1 MARLSP
7 HARSGGNFSRR
18 DRPGKA
24 GRRTGPVSPTHPVPV
39 SPPGMP
45 GFAESP
51 LKQRVLFLS
60 RAAALLL
67 AVAVAQPAIAQA
79 VRTNLTTDVGLM
91 ALTLTNLG
99 YFGNAF
105 SNRNQPSCEYP
116 RSSHVE
122 HVYRG
127 GLWVG
132 ARTPDGIAHV
142 STGAQDAN
150 GLQEGDDIREFTNL
164 YDAEDP
170 DNPRNFVREWSNS
183 QNSTDFDVRALATR
197 HFEMY
202 MHDYMDSPSGN
213 HTPLGV
219 EARLRA
225 LAWGVPYADDFVILD
240 YQLVNITGDPETGE
254 GGVELTDVYLG
265 LWVDT
270 SVGNT
275 DFRTPYDPQ
284 AAVRWDFWDDYN
296 GAWGPVGLVDEPYTV
311 ASDPDIWMAYEHD
324 ADGDEG
330 LATSWIGYRL
340 LGTNREPTPEAGVRP
355 VSFNMW
361 RFRGVPE
368 RDDEYETPDAPGTLL
383 PGKYQ
388 VMANGNFD
396 VGETQ
401 ENNFAAQSNWVSMM
415 SIGPFR
421 SWAPGDTLSITFAI
435 VAAPDSLGLLSNS
448 KVAQVAYNAGFSIPT
463 GPPSPRL
470 ELATDNNS
478 VILSWAP
485 GDSLDGNGQPLPVD
499 AAARSPE
506 HHISSITG
514 RGDFQGYRI
523 YRFQGP
529 TFSRDPFS
537 EATLVAQYD
546 RIDGVGFDTGLP
558 PLDESGRRLFVD
570 TGLLDGFP
578 YWYAVTCFSAPDLE
592 DGLPEFESGF
602 NENSSLVYP
611 GPAAATGN
619 SGVGVY
625 PNPYRAASMF
635 DSRTNAGVDEVG
647 RKLWFTGLP
656 ARCRIQVFTLSG
668 DLVKTLE
675 HDDPNSGQEAW
686 DLISEPVRAIATG
699 LYIYVVTDHATGEVQ
714 RGKLVIIK

>member
-1 MARLSP
+1 MPDFPRTQGPGPISVGGIGTARP
-7 HARSGGNFSRR
+7 TAAPARCPPRTRF
-18 DRPGKA
+18 RP
-24 GRRTGPVSPTHPVPV
+24 PT
-39 SPPGMP
+39 PGQP

-67 AVAVAQPAIAQA
+67 AAAWSVPAAAQQ

-132 ARTPDGIAHV
+132 ARTADGVAHV

-150 GLQEGDDIREFTNL
+150 GLQEGDDIREFTN
-164 YDAEDP
+164 YFNAEDP
-170 DNPRNFVREWSNS
+170 ADPKNFVREWSNS

-197 HFEMY
+197 HFEMH

-225 LAWGVPYADDFVILD
+225 LAWGVPYADDFVIID
-240 YQLVNITGDPETGE
+240 YSLINIS
-254 GGVELTDVYLG
+254 GVELTDVYLG

-275 DFRTPYDPQ
+275 DFKTPYDPQ
-284 AAVRWDFWDDYN
+284 AAVRWDFWDDLN
-296 GAWGPVGLVDEPYTV
+296 GAWGPVGQVDEAFTV
-311 ASDPDIWMAYEHD
+311 SSDPALWMAYEHD

-330 LATSWIGYRL
+330 LAESWIGYRL
-340 LGTNREPTPEAGVRP
+340 LGTSEEPTPEAGVRP

-368 RDDEYETPDAPGTLL
+368 RDDEYEVPDAPGTMQ

-388 VMANGNFD
+388 IMANGNFD

-401 ENNFAAQSNWVSMM
+401 EADYSAQSNWVSMM
-415 SIGPFR
+415 STGPFR
-421 SWAPGDTLSITFAI
+421 SWAPDDTLTITFAI

-448 KVAQVAYNAGFSIPT
+448 KVAQVAYDAGFTIPT

-470 ELATDNNS
+470 EMGTDNNS

-485 GDSLDGNGQPLPVD
+485 GDSLGNDGVPLPVD

-506 HHISSITG
+506 HHISTITG
-514 RGDFQGYRI
+514 REDFQGYRI
-523 YRFQGP
+523 YRFQGS
-529 TFSRDPFS
+529 TISRDPFS
-537 EATLVAQYD
+537 ASTLVAQFD

-558 PLDESGRRLFVD
+558 PLGEDGRRRFVD

-578 YWYAVTCFSAPDLE
+578 YWYAVTSFSAPDLE

-602 NENSSLVYP
+602 NENAELIYP
-611 GPAAATGN
+611 GPAAATG
-619 SGVGVY
+619 SGGVSVY

-656 ARCRIQVFTLSG
+656 ARCRIQVFTISG
-668 DLVKTLE
+668 DLVKTIE
-675 HDDPNSGQEAW
+675 HDDPNSGQASW
-686 DLISEPVRAIATG
+686 DLISDPVRAIATG
-699 LYIYVVTDHATGEVQ
+699 LYVYVVTDHASGEVQ

>member
-1 MARLSP
+1 MKQ
-7 HARSGGNFSRR
+7 RR
-18 DRPGKA
+18 PFPSLA
-24 GRRTGPVSPTHPVPV
+24 AVVVLATLAVSP
-39 SPPGMP
+39 
-45 GFAESP
+45 
-51 LKQRVLFLS
+51 
-60 RAAALLL
+60 AAA
-67 AVAVAQPAIAQA
+67 QS
-79 VRTNLTTDVGLM
+79 VRTNLLTDVGLM
-91 ALTLTNLG
+91 GLTLTNLG
-99 YFGNAF
+99 YFGTAF

-116 RSSHVE
+116 LNSHVE

-132 ARTPDGIAHV
+132 ARTADGAVHV

-150 GLQEGDDIREFTNL
+150 GLQEGDDIREFTNF
-164 YDAEDP
+164 YDSA
-170 DNPRNFVREWSNS
+170 NPANPKNSVAEWSNS
-183 QNSTDFDVRALATR
+183 QNSENFDIRALATQ

-225 LAWGVPYADDFVILD
+225 LAWGSPYADDFVILD
-240 YQLVNITGDPETGE
+240 YQLVNISGA
-254 GGVELTDVYLG
+254 ELTDVYLG
-265 LWVDT
+265 LWIDT

-275 DFRTPYDPQ
+275 DFKTPYDPQ
-284 AAVRWDFWDDYN
+284 AAVRWDFWDDLN
-296 GAWGPVGLVDEPYTV
+296 GAWGPVGLVDEPFTV
-311 ASDPDIWMAYEHD
+311 GPDPDLWMGYEHD

-340 LGTNREPTPEAGVRP
+340 LGTNREPTPEAGLRP

-368 RDDEYETPDAPGTLL
+368 RDDEYEAVDAPGTML

-388 VMANGNFD
+388 IMANGHFD
-396 VGETQ
+396 AGETQ
-401 ENNFAAQSNWVSMM
+401 EADFSAQSNWVSMM
-415 SIGPFR
+415 STGPFR
-421 SWAPGDTLSITFAI
+421 SWAPDDTLTITFAI

-448 KVAQVAYNAGFSIPT
+448 KVAQVAYDEGFTIPS

-470 ELATDNNS
+470 QFATDNNS

-485 GDSLDGNGQPLPVD
+485 GDSLDTEGQPLPVD
-499 AAARSPE
+499 AAERSPE
-506 HHISSITG
+506 HHVSVITG
-514 RGDFQGYRI
+514 REDFQGYRI
-523 YRFQGP
+523 YRYQGNAI
-529 TFSRDPFS
+529 TGDPFRT
-537 EATLVAQYD
+537 ATMVAQFD

-558 PLDESGRRLFVD
+558 PRGEDGLRRFVD
-570 TGLLDGFP
+570 DGLLDGFP
-578 YWYAVTCFSAPDLE
+578 YWYAVTTFSAPDLE

-602 NENSSLVYP
+602 NENSELVFP
-611 GPAAATGN
+611 GPAA
-619 SGVGVY
+619 VGAGAGGSVSVY

-635 DSRTNAGVDEVG
+635 DSRTNAGIDEVG

-656 ARCRIQVFTLSG
+656 ARCRIQVFTLAG
-668 DLVKTLE
+668 DLIKTIE

-686 DLISEPVRAIATG
+686 DLISEPVRAIASG
-699 LYIYVVTDHATGEVQ
+699 LYIFVVTDQETGDVE